1 MSFHWTCPYCD
12 RDTTITDSYSVS
24 YFDLRKKNA
33 EGTLRFTTELI
44 VCPNPKCQRFTLKIR
59 KHQLQI
65 TSSGPDVVADPPLES
80 FSLGALRHL
89 WSAFGDIRFKKRFQ
103 VWSRRTVPVT
113 R

>member
-65 TSSGPDVVADPPLES
+65 TSSGPDVVADPPS
-80 FSLGALRHL
+80 RALAWERFGIFGVH
-89 WSAFGDIRFKKRFQ
+89 SAIYGSKNGSKFGRGEPFL
-103 VWSRRTVPVT
+103 
-113 R
+113 